1 MPFKLT
7 FFFLILSNYSFSQV
21 EVLRSPTKFDKFIT
35 HDKIQWAA
43 YANDVISFE
52 KFNLSDELYK
62 RFQKG
67 DIKISEP
74 VSRESLMAGNKII
87 YLNKKELELKS
98 FAPGSDINSKPT
110 NRVDS
115 NSSLLNVTQILYV
128 ANGKL
133 HSYVP
138 WVSPLISIYTSQNL
152 FIGTSEYFSSCINN
166 KYNFKSSKR
175 DKVIYLTTTKRKIV
189 IDSLPRTDMLKQFY
203 GINMLEAFWKDLMN
217 EKNEFTNF
225 KNNKK
230 VSQEELKRYNYP
242 NNISIPVYDAEGRI
256 LEYQSYSEPISP
268 ALFQQIEISQ
278 AWYYN
283 QTKNIVLNTITGITL
298 LLKNKEI
305 PYNEELQRG
314 LKITFK

>member
-7 FFFLILSNYSFSQV
+7 FFFLLLCNYTFSQV
-21 EVLRSPTKFDKFIT
+21 EVLRSPTKFDKFII

-43 YANDVISFE
+43 YANDIISFE
-52 KFNLSDELYK
+52 KFNLSEELYK

-74 VSRESLMAGNKII
+74 VSRESLMAGNKIV
-87 YLNKKELELKS
+87 YLNRKELELKS
-98 FAPGSDINSKPT
+98 FAPGSDLNSKPT

-115 NSSLLNVTQILYV
+115 NSSQLNVTQILYV

-138 WVSPLISIYTSQNL
+138 WVSPLISIYTSQNM
-152 FIGTSEYFSSCINN
+152 FIGTSEYFSTCINN

-189 IDSLPRTDMLKQFY
+189 IDSLPRKDMLKQFY
-203 GINMLEAFWKDLMN
+203 GINMLEAIWKDLMDD
-217 EKNEFTNF
+217 KNEFTNF
-225 KNNKK
+225 RNNEK
-230 VSQEELKRYNYP
+230 VSSEELKRYHYP
-242 NNISIPVYDAEGRI
+242 STVSIPVYDAEGRI
-256 LEYQSYSEPISP
+256 SGYQSYSEPISP
-268 ALFQQIEISQ
+268 ALFQQVEIGQ

-283 QTKNIVLNTITGITL
+283 QTKNILLNTITDITL
-298 LLKNKEI
+298 LLKNNEI
-305 PYNEELQRG
+305 PYNEEQRG